1 MPKRRVEAMSVK
13 HVVEKKYL
21 DESWICKTGSSW
33 EQSRKDC
40 KYLGGTSIASP
51 QILQPSFEEETVAQV
66 HHDATDKYRGAA
78 LGVDRPDMESRLD
91 WFELLGQTAEIPSN
105 GSIWVNGDE
114 WSKLTRRS
122 PKADYPFMS
131 PIPKNFNTSRM
142 DVVWASPTI
151 LKNGRDVVHSVGLGW
166 DSAAC
171 MFLQQLVCFV
181 SVYECACKG
190 SICQTCHAI
199 QIHPIFPQ
207 FGMVVCGARVEID
220 VIFNNRTSSGFLCLR
235 QHCLKSLA
243 SSRLVGNG
251 CATSLVSESNAT
263 RTLRLMF
270 VLVIHVF
277 RIIVHFIHF
286 FALIGKAMA
295 TQNSIFWQKRPT
307 FTQLNMYVM
316 WDHRNMSAA
325 TLLRLLERWT
335 SSWICLFVQSLH
347 GWIPEVIWGSTSS
360 TKGTKGNCLNG
371 FVGSCFQEVDK

>member
-1 MPKRRVEAMSVK
+1 
-13 HVVEKKYL
+13 
-21 DESWICKTGSSW
+21 
-33 EQSRKDC
+33 
-40 KYLGGTSIASP
+40 
-51 QILQPSFEEETVAQV
+51 
-66 HHDATDKYRGAA
+66 
-78 LGVDRPDMESRLD
+78 
-91 WFELLGQTAEIPSN
+91 
-105 GSIWVNGDE
+105 
-114 WSKLTRRS
+114 
-122 PKADYPFMS
+122 MS
-131 PIPKNFNTSRM
+131 PIPKISSTGRM
-142 DVVWASPTI
+142 NVVWASPTI
-151 LKNGRDVVHSVGLGW
+151 LKNGRDVVHSVNLGW

-181 SVYECACKG
+181 SIYECACKG

-207 FGMVVCGARVEID
+207 FGMVVCGARDSRCHFQQLDFEWFLVFTAALLEK
-220 VIFNNRTSSGFLCLR
+220 SGFEQTRWKWLR
-235 QHCLKSLA
+235 YLIGIRIKRYLE
-243 SSRLVGNG
+243 
-251 CATSLVSESNAT
+251 T
-263 RTLRLMF
+263 
-270 VLVIHVF
+270 HVF
-277 RIIVHFIHF
+277 TCYSCIQNVIVHFIHF